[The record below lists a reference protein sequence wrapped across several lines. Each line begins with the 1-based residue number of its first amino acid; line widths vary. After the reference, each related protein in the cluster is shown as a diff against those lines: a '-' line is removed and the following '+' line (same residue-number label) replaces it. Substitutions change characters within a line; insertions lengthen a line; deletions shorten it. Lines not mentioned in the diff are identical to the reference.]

1 MPFDRCAPTRG
12 EAVDRQDL
20 REPETMVDGV
30 SSVRT

>member
-1 MPFDRCAPTRG
+1 MPFDRCAPTLG
-12 EAVDRQDL
+12 EEVDRQDL